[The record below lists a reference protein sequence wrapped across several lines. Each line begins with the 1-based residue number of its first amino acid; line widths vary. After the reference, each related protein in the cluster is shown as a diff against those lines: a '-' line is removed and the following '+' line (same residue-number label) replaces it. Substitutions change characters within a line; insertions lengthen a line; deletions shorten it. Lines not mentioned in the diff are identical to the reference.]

1 VTCVSKKANAHERVV
16 QLMAERNGVIER
28 VLKDA
33 VAAGHLPENTD
44 IPQMSY
50 EVLALVAGTNL
61 LFQLSKDPQ
70 IFQRARRALAA
81 LNPPQRSRKA

>member
-1 VTCVSKKANAHERVV
+1 
-16 QLMAERNGVIER
+16 
-28 VLKDA
+28 
-33 VAAGHLPENTD
+33 
-44 IPQMSY
+44 MSY

-81 LNPPQRSRKA
+81 LNPPLRSRKT